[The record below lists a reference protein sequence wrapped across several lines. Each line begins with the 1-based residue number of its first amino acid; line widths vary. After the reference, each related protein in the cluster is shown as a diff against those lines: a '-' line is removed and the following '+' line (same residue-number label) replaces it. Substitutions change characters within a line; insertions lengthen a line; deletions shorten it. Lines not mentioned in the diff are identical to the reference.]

1 MITVVDTRLYESTEG
16 RVYDPMDL
24 SPNQKSLYDTIGV
37 EGKKYAELYTLYK
50 EIMPE
55 SSVRRIMAALLAK
68 DLAEKTETGL
78 WRQIKSQ

>member
-1 MITVVDTRLYESTEG
+1 MITVVDPRLYNSTVD

-24 SPNQKSLYDTIGV
+24 SPHQKSLYDTIGV
-37 EGKKYAELYTLYK
+37 EGKKYAELYKLYK
-50 EIMPE
+50 GIMPE